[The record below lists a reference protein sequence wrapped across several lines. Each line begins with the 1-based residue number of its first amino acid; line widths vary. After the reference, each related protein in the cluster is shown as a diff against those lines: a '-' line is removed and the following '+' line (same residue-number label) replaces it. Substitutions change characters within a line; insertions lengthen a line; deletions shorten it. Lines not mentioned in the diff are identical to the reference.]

1 MRKLFSLQG
10 VVLTLVSSLLILA
23 LVACEGAAG
32 TQGPAGSPG
41 ASGATGAQGS
51 DGLPGIQGPGGP
63 QGATGPQ
70 GPQGPQGPAG
80 SPGVPGPQGP
90 AGKDAATPTNTT
102 PASLTASPAE
112 PGGTSVVY
120 GAGFGS
126 GASISISSGG
136 KILAGGKANDFGAFV
151 MDVKVSGAVGLFTL
165 TATGSAGSEA
175 TAPLLIANK

>member
-23 LVACEGAAG
+23 LVACEGASG

-51 DGLPGIQGPGGP
+51 DGLPGIQGP
-63 QGATGPQ
+63 AAQ
-70 GPQGPQGPAG
+70 GPQGPQGPSGA
-80 SPGVPGPQGP
+80 PGVPGPQGA

-112 PGGTSVVY
+112 PGGISVVY

-136 KILAGGKANDFGAFV
+136 KVLAGGKANDFGAFV
-151 MDVKVSGAVGLFTL
+151 MDVKVSGAVGVFTL